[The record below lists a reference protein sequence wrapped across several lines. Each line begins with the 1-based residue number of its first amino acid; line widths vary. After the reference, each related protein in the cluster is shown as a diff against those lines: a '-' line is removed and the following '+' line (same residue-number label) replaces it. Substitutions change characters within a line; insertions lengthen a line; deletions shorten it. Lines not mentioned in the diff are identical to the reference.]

1 MGLGGAGGEGVWGEE
16 GWQKAGLTSGLLL
29 TVPGPTQAQGKGGG
43 LASYLG
49 ENKAV
54 VVRVPGIQC
63 LVAHGVEE
71 EDSHDLSSAAA

>member
-1 MGLGGAGGEGVWGEE
+1 MAKSWAYIRE
-16 GWQKAGLTSGLLL
+16 AGLLL
-29 TVPGPTQAQGKGGG
+29 AVAGPTQAHMKGGG

-54 VVRVPGIQC
+54 VVRVPGIQG

>member
-1 MGLGGAGGEGVWGEE
+1 MGQVEKEPGVRKGG
-16 GWQKAGLTSGLLL
+16 KRLDLIRSPSHI
-29 TVPGPTQAQGKGGG
+29 PGPTQAQGKGGG

-54 VVRVPGIQC
+54 VVRVPGIQG

>member
-1 MGLGGAGGEGVWGEE
+1 MAKSWAYIR
-16 GWQKAGLTSGLLL
+16 KAGFLLAFA
-29 TVPGPTQAQGKGGG
+29 GPTQTQVKGWG

-54 VVRVPGIQC
+54 VVRVPGIQG

>member
-1 MGLGGAGGEGVWGEE
+1 MAK
-16 GWQKAGLTSGLLL
+16 GWAYIRKAGFLLA
-29 TVPGPTQAQGKGGG
+29 VAGPTQTQVKGGG

-54 VVRVPGIQC
+54 VVRVPGIQG

-71 EDSHDLSSAAA
+71 EDSHELSSAAA

>member
-1 MGLGGAGGEGVWGEE
+1 M
-16 GWQKAGLTSGLLL
+16 
-29 TVPGPTQAQGKGGG
+29 KGGG

-54 VVRVPGIQC
+54 VVRVPGIQG

-71 EDSHDLSSAAA
+71 EDSHDLGSAAA